1 MTALSAIDN
10 DAKITLGDKPEGA
23 TILNNPQYPVL
34 ITKDDGQRQFRIQG
48 EKNGNVNDVND
59 IGIVID
65 HITISIRG
73 GDYLV
78 LEGSVGVSPCK
89 YAMLLT
95 DSLIKDIMKALN
107 DKMFTIKLLSVLE
120 KEY

>member
-10 DAKITLGDKPEGA
+10 DAKITLGGRPEGA
-23 TILNNPQYPVL
+23 IILNNPQYPVL
-34 ITKDDGQRQFRIQG
+34 ITKDNGQRQFRIQG
-48 EKNGNVNDVND
+48 EKDGNVND

-65 HITISIRG
+65 QITINILG

-78 LEGSVGVSPCK
+78 LEGSVGVSHCK

-95 DSLIKDIMKALN
+95 DSLIKDIIQALN
-107 DKMFTIKLLSVLE
+107 KNLFTISGE
-120 KEY
+120 